1 MKMKFYR
8 IFFETFLVALLFF
21 VPAFAQISLEDDS
34 GIPSQE
40 KKQMKP
46 LPERAEDLTVPWDK
60 LIEKA
65 EAYNREAIRLFE
77 EGNYTEAQKLWQK
90 AIGIIERSEQLRG
103 AASEEKE
110 IVVVKG
116 EDSVE
121 QAYQSGLSF
130 FEEKKYT
137 QAQEAFLRVKAAS
150 AGYKDTENY
159 LSIINDLML
168 EEDSR
173 SEKQKLDE
181 DLAQSQPEKEA
192 FEPQEEEAQFRQ
204 SVEESEK
211 RRIEDLQAQADP
223 VYQRAFEEYQA
234 RQFEQAKASFE
245 DVAFIYPDYK
255 LTNQYLER
263 IEGDIKKEER
273 RSLEERLQAEA
284 LASKKQQEEWHKT
297 VEGSERLNLDRLK
310 EEAETIYQKGRA
322 SYEKGDYEKARFYF
336 QEVEKILSGYRSTA
350 KFLERTAEDIAREE
364 RRRLKKEHRQMAS
377 TRFKETRQE
386 HDEKQQRLQALQ
398 TETQGLYD
406 EARDFYQKRD
416 FRRAKQIFKKIA
428 DAVPGYKSTDK
439 FLARIN
445 VDIKN
450 EEEYQKARQKR
461 EYERPLKEKR
471 LSQGREEKQ
480 RAVVRQQGKA
490 KLKETLERI
499 KQDRKARLE
508 KYVASLYQEAQTYY
522 KGHLLEMAEGRF
534 QEIQQI
540 YPGYRSTEKYLAHIA
555 SVIEKEEYKREKNE
569 RRQTE
574 RQPSRR
580 DQTKRLETP
589 GRIASFKDA
598 ASFYREG
605 ILLFKH
611 KYYPEAREKFL
622 KIKQSYPHYKSTDGY
637 VGRINEEIRK
647 QYTHEFEKEQ
657 DDFARQVREE
667 KLAWKRQEQLS
678 PPKEKLSST
687 RSEALVQGMDEED
700 RVFIQKKEE
709 DRRHRLQKE
718 AKAKYAEAT
727 RRYTSLDLE
736 GAKQK
741 FIEVEALLPGYK
753 ATRNYL
759 IRIDEDIAQQAG
771 KPKKDSGQGDARVPI
786 TDDRVDQQFRLKA
799 EELFQQA
806 LRFYEANQLAQAQE
820 KWIEVDRL
828 IPGYKTTKDY
838 LQKIDQRLAQEK
850 RQSMKE
856 KLGRP
861 KRPGRI
867 EKSVMKKDDEKA
879 EAPVEK
885 RDEQR
890 KKPAHVESARGQ
902 ASQPQPKPLQSF
914 FSPQEE
920 LRAKRREIQKTIQA
934 QLKQTYKKAVKLYK
948 EGSYEEAWEL
958 FVEIN
963 GLRPGYERT
972 ESYLAEIRRKTA
984 MGSRRPPSAPWAS
997 NAKTPPARS
1006 DIMAQ
1011 TLDTIETGK

>member
-1 MKMKFYR
+1 MKMRFYR
-8 IFFETFLVALLFF
+8 IFFETLFILLLSFA
-21 VPAFAQISLEDDS
+21 PAFAQVSSEDDPKTFS
-34 GIPSQE
+34 PEE
-40 KKQMKP
+40 KEMPPQ
-46 LPERAEDLTVPWDK
+46 PEDTEDLTAPWDK

-77 EGNYTEAQKLWQK
+77 EENYIAAQKLWQK

-103 AASEEKE
+103 VASKEKQ
-110 IVVVKG
+110 IVGVKG
-116 EDSVE
+116 EDRVE
-121 QAYQSGLSF
+121 QAYQSGLSL
-130 FEEKKYT
+130 FEEKKYA
-137 QAQEAFLRVKAAS
+137 QAREAFLRVKAAS

-159 LSIINDLML
+159 LSIINDLMR

-173 SEKQKLDE
+173 SERQKLDE
-181 DLAQSQPEKEA
+181 DLAQSQPEKEVFGPEA
-192 FEPQEEEAQFRQ
+192 EEEQFRQ

-211 RRIEDLQAQADP
+211 RRIQDLQAQAEP
-223 VYQRAFEEYQA
+223 VYQRALKEYQA

-263 IEGDIKKEER
+263 IGGDIKKEEH

-284 LASKKQQEEWHKT
+284 RASKKQQEEWHKT
-297 VEGSERLNLDRLK
+297 VEESEKLNLDRLK

-322 SYEKGDYEKARFYF
+322 SYEKGDYERARFYF

-377 TRFKETRQE
+377 ARFKETRQE

-398 TETQGLYD
+398 AETQGLYD

-416 FRRAKQIFKKIA
+416 FRKAKQIFKKIA
-428 DAVPGYKSTDK
+428 DTVPDYKSTDK
-439 FLARIN
+439 FLERIN

-461 EYERPLKEKR
+461 EYERSLKEKR

-480 RAVVRQQGKA
+480 KAIVRQQGKA

-499 KQDRKARLE
+499 RQDRKARLE

-555 SVIEKEEYKREKNE
+555 SAIEKEEYKRENNG

-574 RQPSRR
+574 RQPSYRG
-580 DQTKRLETP
+580 QTKRTATF
-589 GRIASFKDA
+589 RRTASFKDA
-598 ASFYREG
+598 ASFYEEG

-622 KIKQSYPHYKSTDGY
+622 KIKQSYPHYKSTDAY
-637 VGRINEEIRK
+637 IGRINEEIRK
-647 QYTHEFEKEQ
+647 QQTHEIEREQ

-667 KLAWKRQEQLS
+667 KLAHKRQERLS
-678 PPKEKLSST
+678 TPEEKPSFT
-687 RSEALVQGMDEED
+687 RSQALVQDLGEKE

-718 AKAKYAEAT
+718 AKAKYAEAR

-741 FIEVEALLPGYK
+741 FIEVEALWPGYK

-771 KPKKDSGQGDARVPI
+771 KPKKDSGQEDALVPL

-856 KLGRP
+856 KLRRP

-867 EKSVMKKDDEKA
+867 EKSVMKKYDEKA
-879 EAPVEK
+879 DAPVEK

-890 KKPAHVESARGQ
+890 ENPARVESARGQ
-902 ASQPQPKPLQSF
+902 VSQPQPKPLQSF
-914 FSPQEE
+914 SSPQEE
-920 LRAKRREIQKTIQA
+920 LRAKRQEIQKAIQA
-934 QLKQTYKKAVKLYK
+934 QLKQTYQEAVALYK
-948 EGSYEEAWEL
+948 EGSYEEAGEL
-958 FVEIN
+958 FAEIKD
-963 GLRPGYERT
+963 LRPGYEHT
-972 ESYLAEIRRKTA
+972 ENYLAEIRRKTA
-984 MGSRRPPSAPWAS
+984 MGSQRPSSAPWAS
-997 NAKTPPARS
+997 NAKTPSARP
-1006 DIMAQ
+1006 DVMGR